1 MFMRLLPALAL
12 LALPTV
18 SGAQFDT
25 SPPVQV
31 FGGFT
36 YLSNSFNGT
45 PGARQLVTGWDAAAT
60 FPWFHRLRFV
70 VDVSGYRG
78 TNLGASQNV
87 VFILAGG
94 QYERRFGREGLF
106 VKALTGDGRLNQHWG
121 ANGALGGNASFTTFL
136 GGGLDTPLSRRFNFR
151 VEGGFQHSDF
161 ALLQSAA
168 DPVPYR
174 IPGLPNYFGRMSAG
188 LTWTPVAGPPYER
201 TNSEG
206 QKASRAPVDSELVF
220 EGLGSFGH
228 YHVFAF
234 TWWSYLHL
242 GGLEYDRHSW
252 GKFIG
257 ARMDYVA
264 EILPIVILKQP
275 AHTDSFGDQLA
286 PGFVTVEG
294 LGISPAGLRMMWR
307 DGKKWKPYYLIKGG
321 VIGFTQKALS
331 VDGSYENFSLQ
342 QSAGIQ
348 FTLNGR
354 WDLRVAVGDFH
365 FSNAFVVPSN
375 PGIDEMNLN
384 AGLSYHFG
392 KRQAGD

>member
-1 MFMRLLPALAL
+1 MFMRLLPVLAL

-18 SGAQFDT
+18 SAAQFDT

-45 PGARQLVTGWDAAAT
+45 PGARQPLAGWDASAT

-70 VDVSGYRG
+70 VDVSGYQG

-106 VKALTGDGRLNQHWG
+106 VKALAGDGRLNQHWG
-121 ANGALGGNASFTTFL
+121 ANGALGDSASFTTFL
-136 GGGLDTPLSRRFNFR
+136 GGGLDTPLSHRLGFR

-161 ALLQSAA
+161 ALLQSVA

-188 LTWTPVAGPPYER
+188 LTWTPVAGPAYER
-201 TNSEG
+201 GDSEG
-206 QKASRAPVDSELVF
+206 RKAFRAPVDSELVF

-228 YHVFAF
+228 YHIFAY
-234 TWWSYLHL
+234 TWWSYLHV

-264 EILPIVILKQP
+264 EILPIVFLKQP
-275 AHTDSFGDQLA
+275 AHTDSFGDPLA
-286 PGFVTVEG
+286 PGFVNVEG

-307 DGKKWKPYYLIKGG
+307 DGKRWKPYYLIKGG

-331 VDGSYENFSLQ
+331 VDGSYENISLQ
-342 QSAGIQ
+342 QSVGIQ
-348 FTLNGR
+348 FALSGR
-354 WDLRVAVGDFH
+354 CDLRVAVGDFH

-375 PGIDEMNLN
+375 PGIDEMNVN

-392 KRQAGD
+392 KRQTGN